1 MLIVFTVLV
10 EKIEKERY
18 LDNDELTK
26 ELENLL
32 QKVKGIICE
41 YYDNDQRTYTF
52 ACNYK

>member
-10 EKIEKERY
+10 ERIKKERY

-26 ELENLL
+26 EQESFL

-41 YYDNDQRTYTF
+41 YYDNNQRTYTF
-52 ACNYK
+52 GYSYK